1 MNTRIRLHR
10 IESPPLTLH
19 FSPGYGSHAQT
30 LAVLTTDAYR
40 WLSAWLGVEID
51 FTLSVLRRESWTLLR
66 RVPYGYP
73 HSNIERM
80 TIFVPARYP
89 PRLIGRLRDMWDGA
103 PPDLQATVRDGFS
116 TIDTSIAH
124 FLDLVVIHEL
134 AHLFIA
140 ALQLDLGAQWL
151 MEFVANLFTTAYL
164 SDNHRNELAF
174 WLSWARIQQNQTVP
188 FHTLSEYEINHT
200 TLDFANAN
208 YFQGV
213 LNVRAYEVWNREG
226 RGIAERLVE
235 QFSHRPDILRRRLR
249 TIIGEETLTEFVT
262 K

>member
-30 LAVLTTDAYR
+30 LANLTTDAYQ
-40 WLSAWLGVEID
+40 WLSEWLGVEMT

-89 PRLIGRLRDMWDGA
+89 PRLFARLRDLWDSA
-103 PPDLQATVRDGFS
+103 PAELPPPVLAGYPTL
-116 TIDTSIAH
+116 DTSITH

-134 AHLFIA
+134 GHLFIA
-140 ALQLDLGAQWL
+140 ALQLDLGPQWL
-151 MEFVANLFTTAYL
+151 TEFVANLFTTAYL
-164 SDNHRNELAF
+164 ADNHLDELAF
-174 WLSWARIQQNQTVP
+174 WLSWARIQQHQSVP
-188 FHTLSEYEINHT
+188 FRTLDEYEANHT
-200 TLDFANAN
+200 TLDFANGN
-208 YFQGV
+208 YFQGL
-213 LNVRAYEVWNREG
+213 LNLKAYEVWQREG
-226 RGIAERLVE
+226 KGIAERLIN
-235 QFSHRPDILRRRLR
+235 QFSHRPDVLRQRLR
-249 TIIGEETLTEFVT
+249 TVMGDENLPDFTS
-262 K
+262 